1 MQIQSKLK
9 VNHQKTT
16 GHKMKIRSGAYF
28 GLNYRSTNHIINK
41 INISITQR
49 RAYSELCQRSK
60 MKLLA
65 KTVND

>member
-1 MQIQSKLK
+1 
-9 VNHQKTT
+9 
-16 GHKMKIRSGAYF
+16 MKIRSGAYF